1 MLGNKRNPF
10 PRIGK
15 IYKYEFINISKI
27 LLPLYL
33 LLIILGLLIGL
44 TSNTNKIKNFLD
56 SESPI
61 LDEEDSYLS
70 EPDLPLI
77 PKDDYDLQKKS
88 NQAHQISYN
97 PDNSNNIQTVQYF
110 HYESSSPISLT
121 KIFAG
126 FFVIAFYIFI
136 QIILLVTFIIFGRRF
151 RKTMFGEEAYLNL
164 SLPVTI
170 GEHLWGRFL
179 CYFTWIII
187 CFVTL
192 IFSGLLSLVKFLTL
206 DMIKEAFTTI
216 NNVIIKNQ
224 GNPVSIYLSF
234 LLVAVSLSVLIIT
247 FSFFIN
253 TITSLYKKHTT
264 LLKIISIV
272 VTLSIIGK
280 VFSLTLSYSDFNSLT
295 AFTNSMW
302 KTTLIYLGFSTI
314 FMTSTHLILSTKLN
328 LE

>member
-1 MLGNKRNPF
+1 MLGNKRNPS

-15 IYKYEFINISKI
+15 IYNYEFINISKI

-61 LDEEDSYLS
+61 LDEEDSYQS

-77 PKDDYDLQKKS
+77 PKDDYDLQNKS
-88 NQAHQISYN
+88 NQAH
-97 PDNSNNIQTVQYF
+97 QTVQYF

-151 RKTMFGEEAYLNL
+151 RKTMFGDEAYLDL

-206 DMIKEAFTTI
+206 DLIKEAFTTI

-280 VFSLTLSYSDFNSLT
+280 VFSLTLSYSDLNSLT

-302 KTTLIYLGFSTI
+302 KTTLIYLGVSTI